1 MKYTLI
7 VAISF
12 SFFAIGCMLPAEF
25 DFTYVRMNLRKQNP
39 RCNLRQTLAKR
50 KKFLSELITEVLVVQ
65 KNKDQKIVPMQ
76 HYRPEHTFGNRTHPR
91 IVSFDNPLTLT
102 ALIIIKDMQKPIGI
116 AIKKVDDID
125 WRVCGR
131 YWLKKADI
139 AEVKSNGVVYLPP
152 YNSLPLIINEEQ

>member
-12 SFFAIGCMLPAEF
+12 SFFAIGCASGVRF
-25 DFTYVRMNLRKQNP
+25 YVCPNE
-39 RCNLRQTLAKR
+39 LAQEMQSKTDIGQ
-50 KKFLSELITEVLVVQ
+50 KKEVLVGIDYRVLVVQ

-91 IVSFDNPLTLT
+91 TVSFDNPLTLT

-125 WRVCGR
+125 WRV

>member
-1 MKYTLI
+1 MQSKTD
-7 VAISF
+7 
-12 SFFAIGCMLPAEF
+12 IG
-25 DFTYVRMNLRKQNP
+25 Q
-39 RCNLRQTLAKR
+39 
-50 KKFLSELITEVLVVQ
+50 KKEVLVGIDYRVLVVQ

-91 IVSFDNPLTLT
+91 TVSFDNPLTLT

-125 WRVCGR
+125 WRG

-139 AEVKSNGVVYLPP
+139 AEVKRNGVVYLPP